1 MYVTPEP
8 LPHLK
13 LGPRRHRPQ
22 TRRRRRDDRP
32 GDHPQTD
39 VRWPVGA
46 PAEPVRVRPFDVN
59 ETLSDRAQ
67 HTPWRPW
74 PVRDRLAD
82 TRACLP
88 AESSPRIRVCGAPFR
103 IPQQTIQQMWSEI
116 RGVTSFR
123 RARRTSF
130 QQRLQPKHGG
140 DEV

>member
-1 MYVTPEP
+1 MDSSWRSSLCP
-8 LPHLK
+8 LHL
-13 LGPRRHRPQ
+13 GHRTTRHVDGR
-22 TRRRRRDDRP
+22 
-32 GDHPQTD
+32 
-39 VRWPVGA
+39 
-46 PAEPVRVRPFDVN
+46 AEVD
-59 ETLSDRAQ
+59 LSDPTERWHPTGAAFTAKPSRMANGRSAE
-67 HTPWRPW
+67 HVTGLFNATVTVPW
-74 PVRDRLAD
+74 PDRLAD

-123 RARRTSF
+123 QARRTSF